1 MRGALAVVMSALVL
15 VASLELAHARR
26 NVNGPMPGA
35 VGPKGVVGKTAR
47 FGMKA
52 SGRVGQLAGVAG
64 MVVGAAT
71 LNPFIFGGGMMAA
84 ATGTILNRAGKRW
97 GDPSYGQPKP
107 SKGNIFG
114 RTARFG
120 MRTTG
125 RLTKWFGIGAAIV
138 GLLTLN
144 PFLLGGGAL
153 AAVGGHA
160 VKKVG
165 QAGPGFGFGDSGR
178 LSAPGSYGGGAA
190 AGAEAGAG
198 AAGAYQMMDYDG
210 DGLREG
216 RMEMGPGGYGGFVQ
230 APNNPALG
238 MYPGFAR

>member
-1 MRGALAVVMSALVL
+1 MRGALAIVMSALVL
-15 VASLELAHARR
+15 VGTIELAHGRQR
-26 NVNGPMPGA
+26 NMNGPMPGA
-35 VGPKGVVGKTAR
+35 NGPKSIFGKTAR

-52 SGRVGQLAGVAG
+52 GGRVGQLAGVAG

-84 ATGTILNRAGKRW
+84 ATGTILNRSGKKW
-97 GDPSYGQPKP
+97 GDPSYGQQKQN
-107 SKGNIFG
+107 KGNLLG

-120 MRTTG
+120 MRSTG
-125 RLTKWFGIGAAIV
+125 RLAKWFGIGAAIV

-160 VKKVG
+160 VKKMG
-165 QAGPGFGFGDSGR
+165 QAGPGFGFGDSGQLR
-178 LSAPGSYGGGAA
+178 PPGGGGGDAGGGAA
-190 AGAEAGAG
+190 GG
-198 AAGAYQMMDYDG
+198 AAGAQMMDYDG
-210 DGLREG
+210 DGMREG

-230 APNNPALG
+230 AQNNPALG

>member
-15 VASLELAHARR
+15 VASLEFAHARR

-178 LSAPGSYGGGAA
+178 LSARRSTPPWSSPRAWARACARSRTGSRSRWCRSAA
-190 AGAEAGAG
+190 RPCSITCSTGWPM
-198 AAGAYQMMDYDG
+198 AA
-210 DGLREG
+210 
-216 RMEMGPGGYGGFVQ
+216 
-230 APNNPALG
+230 
-238 MYPGFAR
+238 